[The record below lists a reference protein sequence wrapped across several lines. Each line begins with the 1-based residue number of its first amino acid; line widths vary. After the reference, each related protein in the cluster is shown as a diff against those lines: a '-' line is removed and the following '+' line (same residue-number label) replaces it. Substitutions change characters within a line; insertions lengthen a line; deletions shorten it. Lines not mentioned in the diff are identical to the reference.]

1 MKNCIRLGLLCA
13 CALSAETNYSGV
25 WKANLEAS
33 KLAGGPKPT
42 NYLVIIQQEG
52 PKISELIGAW
62 DQRGG
67 ERRST
72 LTFNTAPDAKPSM
85 NSMRGLPMR
94 TKPSWD
100 GANLVL
106 DSAVAGQRPM
116 KVKETWTLSPDGKT
130 LNVSGVTTVNN
141 QSMNTAMV
149 LEKQP
154 DSAGDPLRKPEQT
167 AGERFKNVKVQVMK
181 DMPASQFLDAMGSFS
196 MAMGKN
202 CEFCHVQGK
211 NDLDDKKEKKTARKM
226 IEMTHNINAQNFD
239 GKNEVRCYTC
249 HKGVTH
255 AASRPEFPE

>member
-1 MKNCIRLGLLCA
+1 MKNCIRLGLICA

-42 NYLVIIQQEG
+42 NYMVIIQQEG
-52 PKISELIGAW
+52 PKITELIGAW
-62 DQRGG
+62 DQHG

-72 LTFNTAPDAKPSM
+72 LNFDTAAAKPSM
-85 NSMRGLPMR
+85 NSLRGLPMR

-106 DSAVAGQRPM
+106 DSAVAGPRAM
-116 KVKETWTLSPDGKT
+116 KVKETWILSPDGKT
-130 LNVSGVTTVNN
+130 LTINGVNTVKT
-141 QSMNTAMV
+141 QSMNTSMV

-154 DSAGDPLRKPEQT
+154 DEAGEPLRKPEPT
-167 AGERFKNVKVQVMK
+167 AGEHFKNVKVMK
-181 DMPASQFLDAMGSFS
+181 DLPASAFLDAMSSFS
-196 MAMGKN
+196 MSMGKN

-211 NDLDDKKEKKTARKM
+211 MDLDDKKEKGTARKM
-226 IEMTHNINAQNFD
+226 IEMTHNINEHSFN

-249 HKGVTH
+249 HKGLPH
-255 AASRPEFPE
+255 PAGRPDFPE